1 MSTDTPWLDRIAHD
15 LRGPLSPVQ
24 TAITLL
30 RMGELE
36 PARQAEL
43 LEMID
48 RQTRQLSRMIG
59 ELGDWSRAA
68 QGTLLGERM
77 TCSAAAV
84 LDNALEGVAK
94 DGVPPRIEDR
104 SGGVDIHGDE
114 WRLCQLLRILMDHA
128 CARGR
133 DPCLSMRREGEALDI
148 VVAAT
153 MADEMRPTLLTE
165 PSPEPYDGGLGL
177 NLLIARAIAEAHGG
191 TLAAEQGDDHV
202 LRLRCTLPLAKA

>member
-84 LDNALEGVAK
+84 
-94 DGVPPRIEDR
+94 IEDR
-104 SGGVDIHGDE
+104 CGGVDIHGDE